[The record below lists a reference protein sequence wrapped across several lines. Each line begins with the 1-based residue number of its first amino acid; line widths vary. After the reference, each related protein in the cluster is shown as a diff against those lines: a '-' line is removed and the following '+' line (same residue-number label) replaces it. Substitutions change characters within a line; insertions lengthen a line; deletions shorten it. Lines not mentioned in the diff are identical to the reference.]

1 MKNVKIKINDNKSFK
16 NILLWEYSH
25 FKKEIEIRLSFKRNH
40 NILNVKER
48 EKSLQK
54 LLSGISRNG
63 IRDIFKEIKYLL
75 KGVKEKGY
83 HEIKLKYKNDTFH
96 YFGEIYIEKC
106 SPDNYKLHGLLI
118 DVLALKK
125 IITQLKV
132 NGQSGNLG
140 EKIEHK
146 INTPISTILMNTQMI
161 SDTIE
166 SIKFPNKSTI
176 VTQLARINRSI
187 REIES
192 MVNHSYELDD

>member
-83 HEIKLKYKNDTFH
+83 HEIKLKYKNDTIHF
-96 YFGEIYIEKC
+96 FGEINIEKD
-106 SPDNYKLHGLLI
+106 SPDKYKLHGLMI
-118 DVLALKK
+118 DVVVLQK
-125 IITQLKV
+125 I
-132 NGQSGNLG
+132 SRELG
-140 EKIEHK
+140 VYVDTESFDEKLEHNIK
-146 INTPISTILMNTQMI
+146 TPLSTILMNTKMI

-166 SIKFPNKSTI
+166 SLKFPNKSNTI
-176 VTQLARINRSI
+176 AQLERINRSVKK
-187 REIES
+187 IEHIL
-192 MVNHSYELDD
+192 NHPFELDA